1 MRQMVYTSVAT
12 SQMDQ
17 ADVFT
22 IVQTSVSNNMAR
34 DVTGFL
40 IYGDGRFLQLIEG
53 ADGDLRGLMTTLKG
67 DPRHRDITVLIDEPV
82 TERKFSRWRMQRVTR
97 DGEAMGEIRRTLAGA
112 TSGRAALR
120 EIDRFLA
127 H

>member
-1 MRQMVYTSVAT
+1 MVYTSVAT

-53 ADGDLRGLMTTLKG
+53 AEADLRTLLTALRS
-67 DPRHRDITVLIDEPV
+67 DPRHQDIKVVIDEPIA
-82 TERKFSRWRMQRVTR
+82 ERRFSRWRMQRVTR
-97 DGEAMGEIRRTLAGA
+97 DGAAMGEIRQALSGMP
-112 TSGRAALR
+112 SGRTALR
-120 EIDRFLA
+120 HIDGFLA
-127 H
+127 A